1 MLPRP
6 YQRAAGRLSVAGRF
20 ERTISRIKRF
30 IGTGKRRAKVIGC
43 TVLVVVLFVR
53 IFTSRR
59 VLRNLCYWWD
69 PGSKGAK
76 ALTLGFG
83 PPTYEKLKKWE
94 DNLPQHNLDLPY
106 PEGRTGRYVKFS
118 NQIKKLGWNNVFNEL
133 CVFVPTPAVSSSQS
147 WFSQFDERTSGS
159 RIKSR
164 VCFPGLCMEGR
175 WKPFLVI
182 HFIYSAQ
189 TVGLLRLVQI

>member
-1 MLPRP
+1 MRCSIPCVFAMKEMISFEVLPRCHVELVGALKITSLSLPLLCFSSMLPRP
-6 YQRAAGRLSVAGRF
+6 YQRTAERLSLTSRLKRAIF
-20 ERTISRIKRF
+20 RIKRF

-43 TVLVVVLFVR
+43 TTLLVVLFVR

-83 PPTYEKLKKWE
+83 PPTYEKLKRWE

-106 PEGRTGRYVKFS
+106 PEGKTGRYVKFS

-133 CVFVPTPAVSSSQS
+133 CVFIPHPTVSSS
-147 WFSQFDERTSGS
+147 
-159 RIKSR
+159 
-164 VCFPGLCMEGR
+164 
-175 WKPFLVI
+175 
-182 HFIYSAQ
+182 
-189 TVGLLRLVQI
+189 